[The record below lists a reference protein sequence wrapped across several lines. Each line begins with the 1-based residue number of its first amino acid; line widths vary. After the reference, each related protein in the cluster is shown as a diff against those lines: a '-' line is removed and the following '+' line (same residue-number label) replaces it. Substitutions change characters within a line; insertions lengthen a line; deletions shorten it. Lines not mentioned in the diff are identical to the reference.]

1 MSENN
6 YLGNG
11 STIVKYF
18 LVIVATRTLAIAAAH
33 GVNLPITETQLAEI
47 LGIILGFVIATID
60 AKYPNNIFNTIFNL
74 GILKVS
80 EDETPEEE
88 IFDNDAPVERD
99 DYEI

>member
-11 STIVKYF
+11 STIVKYI
-18 LVIVATRTLAIAAAH
+18 LIMIATRALTLAAAH
-33 GVNLPITETQLAEI
+33 GINLPITETQLAEI
-47 LGIILGFVIATID
+47 LGVLLGFVIATID

>member
-33 GVNLPITETQLAEI
+33 GVNLPLTETQLAEI

-80 EDETPEEE
+80 EDEVPEEE

>member
-60 AKYPNNIFNTIFNL
+60 AKFPNNIFNTIFNL